1 MYLKRRFWSM
11 LTPKLTAPYVGI
23 TGIMNPT
30 ESRSIADAVP
40 TNSKRQA
47 MIGALVSQKSLR
59 GRPNQWPNRYPK
71 TDQVADLF
79 LPHSAVFNVVHYNTD
94 DPTTLCQQL
103 SEVIQLAGPNLH
115 GFQLNLPWPP
125 PDELGR
131 FADQYPSLKLILQI
145 GQESCRLVAEDPAGI
160 AGRLRADYQG
170 LVHYVLLDLSAGYG
184 QALDTSW
191 CLQQLRELR
200 SANLELGLGVAGG
213 LSPSSL
219 HLVKPLIKEFPHLSI
234 DAEARLR
241 DERDA
246 LDMGLTLDYI
256 QRAFTMFGD

>member
-1 MYLKRRFWSM
+1 
-11 LTPKLTAPYVGI
+11 
-23 TGIMNPT
+23 MNPT
-30 ESRSIADAVP
+30 ESRFIANAVP
-40 TNSKRQA
+40 TNSNRQA
-47 MIGALVSQKSLR
+47 MIGALVSQKSMG
-59 GRPNQWPNRYPK
+59 GRPGRWPNRYPR
-71 TDQVADLF
+71 TEQVADLF
-79 LPHSAVFNVVHYNTD
+79 LPHPALLNVVHYNTD
-94 DPTTLCQQL
+94 DPTTLCRQL

-115 GFQLNLPWPP
+115 GFQLNLTWPP

-145 GQESCRLVAEDPAGI
+145 GQESCRLVAEDPVGI

-184 QALDTSW
+184 QPLDTSW

-200 SANLELGLGVAGG
+200 SANLGLGLGVAGG

-219 HLVKPLIKEFPHLSI
+219 HLVRPLAKEFPSLSI

-241 DERDA
+241 DEHDT
-246 LDMGLTLDYI
+246 LDMDLALDYI
-256 QRAFTMFGD
+256 KRAFTMFGD